1 MIYENC
7 SVGSSAGAGAKSAT
21 PGTADRDCTT
31 QMFELAINLTFNHG
45 ALLWQWD
52 GFMHIADRRYAVE
65 MHVSYIYI
73 YTYIRCPLSI
83 SMNIYT

>member
-52 GFMHIADRRYAVE
+52 DFMHIADRRYAVE
-65 MHVSYIYI
+65 MRVSYKYI
-73 YTYIRCPLSI
+73 YTYIRCL
-83 SMNIYT
+83 YL